1 MSDEKNPTGDRKKEK
16 EISVMQRLTEP
27 GTEELWG
34 DDNAMKEWDL
44 LKKWQVESEA
54 FRAYCRI
61 HMTDAEFDL
70 VYGERTPSQDSAN
83 WYDVYLK
90 RNALF
95 ESFNRLIGGDKE

>member
-1 MSDEKNPTGDRKKEK
+1 MVNKMD
-16 EISVMQRLTEP
+16 ISVMQRLTEP

-90 RNALF
+90 RTALF
-95 ESFNRLIGGDKE
+95 EAFNSLKGGE